1 MTREEALRSYTLDAA
16 YGAFAEETRGSI
28 QAGKLAD
35 LVVLSKDIMTV
46 PDGEIMRT
54 EVIYT
59 IVDGKVRLEKTT
71 PAR

>member
-1 MTREEALRSYTLDAA
+1 
-16 YGAFAEETRGSI
+16 
-28 QAGKLAD
+28 
-35 LVVLSKDIMTV
+35 VVLSKDIMTV